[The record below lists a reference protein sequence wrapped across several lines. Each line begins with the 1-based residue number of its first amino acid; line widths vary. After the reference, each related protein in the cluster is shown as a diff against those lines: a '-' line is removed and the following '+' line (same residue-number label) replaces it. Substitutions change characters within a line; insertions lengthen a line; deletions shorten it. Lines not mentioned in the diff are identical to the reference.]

1 MSRSIVL
8 SAVAVCALAS
18 SLLAA
23 PAYAADEFPI
33 TVTPTSGKTGA
44 SLHVEGDAT
53 DPTCAD
59 DGVAVSLHYTKP
71 DGTMAATTVNTTADA
86 AGHFEADLTVPDIA
100 YAGEKAFVSAVIAD
114 CTPPDGPTSNRS
126 SVSVDFDVLART
138 GNFAISA
145 VKGEPGDV
153 VGFAGTNCWGG
164 VTTVFFGDVA
174 VSGEPDADKTFEG
187 SITLPDLPGG
197 TYEVTAECPGTDY
210 RVYSFTLVNAAA
222 VPPVAPPAAPVPGAP
237 TFTG

>member
-8 SAVAVCALAS
+8 CAVAACAVAT

-33 TVTPTSGKTGA
+33 TVTPDEGKTGA
-44 SLHVEGDAT
+44 SLQVEGDAT

-86 AGHFEADLTVPDIA
+86 AGHFEAGLTVPDTA

-114 CTPPDGPTSNRS
+114 CTPPNGPTSSRS
-126 SVSVDFDVLART
+126 SVSVAFDVLART

-145 VKGEPGDV
+145 LTGEPGDV
-153 VGFAGTNCWGG
+153 IGFAGTNCWGG
-164 VTTVFFGDVA
+164 VTAVFFGDEV
-174 VSGEPDADKTFEG
+174 VTGEPEADKTFAG
-187 SITLPDLPGG
+187 SYELPDLPGG
-197 TYEVTAECPGTDY
+197 TYEITAECPGTDY

-222 VPPVAPPAAPVPGAP
+222 PVAPPAAPVPGAP

>member
-8 SAVAVCALAS
+8 SAVAACALAT

-33 TVTPTSGKTGA
+33 TVTPDEGKTAA

-86 AGHFEADLTVPDIA
+86 AGHFEADLTVPDNA
-100 YAGEKAFVSAVIAD
+100 YAGEKAFVNAVIAD
-114 CTPPDGPTSNRS
+114 CTPPDGPTSSRS
-126 SVSVDFDVLART
+126 SVAVDFEVLART
-138 GNFAISA
+138 GSFKVSA
-145 VKGEPGDV
+145 LSGKPGDV
-153 VGFAGTNCWGG
+153 VDFEGTNCWGG
-164 VTTVFFGDVA
+164 VTAVFFGDDV
-174 VSGEPDADKTFEG
+174 VTGKPDADKTFEG
-187 SITLPDLPGG
+187 SYELPDLPGG
-197 TYEVTAECPGTDY
+197 TYELGAECPGTDY
-210 RVYSFTLVNAAA
+210 RVYSFTLVNAA
-222 VPPVAPPAAPVPGAP
+222 PVAPPAAPVPGAP